1 MLNKVMK
8 IVLRVHLKY
17 QKKQN
22 ISVHVIQAIAVA
34 NGQGGEGDETHS
46 RVHQLESYLESNAI
60 YIT

>member
-1 MLNKVMK
+1 MK